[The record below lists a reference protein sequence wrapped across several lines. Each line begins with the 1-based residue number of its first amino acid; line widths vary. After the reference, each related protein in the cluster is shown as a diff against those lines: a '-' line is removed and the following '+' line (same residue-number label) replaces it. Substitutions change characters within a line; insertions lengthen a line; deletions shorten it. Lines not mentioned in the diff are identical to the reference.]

1 MTTHKNDKM
10 ILNPLTKL
18 RNFYILNKHPIKNS
32 LWKSVI
38 SKLTVIKSLQ
48 TKELRQLKKLTTL
61 LLYNK
66 NFVGVQGLELSE
78 EHKLIIATQACLPIL
93 KLDISY
99 YDGWHDVVV
108 YPDTF
113 IVYRDT
119 TDSNGLVHSNRST
132 LSGEA
137 WSRGPVIL
145 SWSDVQLDS
154 FELREGHNVVIH
166 EFSHKL
172 DMLNGRA
179 NGMPPLHP
187 TMHRQ
192 EWTDSL
198 SKAYDRLKNKYE
210 RHQHAHINEYAT
222 TNPAEYF
229 AVTSEYFFTAPA
241 ILKKHSPE
249 VYSQLMLFY
258 KQDPLDIKFE

>member
-1 MTTHKNDKM
+1 ML
-10 ILNPLTKL
+10 INPFTKL
-18 RNFYILNKHPIKNS
+18 HHYYILRKHPIQSS
-32 LWKSVI
+32 LWENSVN
-38 SKLTVIKSLQ
+38 KLALVNNLP
-48 TKELRQLKKLTTL
+48 TKELRQLKKLATL

-66 NFVGVQGLELSE
+66 NFVGAQGLVLSE
-78 EHKLIIATQACLPIL
+78 EHKLIIAIQACLPIL
-93 KLDISY
+93 KLDLSY
-99 YDGWHDVVV
+99 YDGWYDIVV

-113 IVYRDT
+113 VVYRDI
-119 TDSNGLVHSNRST
+119 TDSNGLVHNSRRT

-154 FELREGHNVVIH
+154 FKLREGHNVVIH

-187 TMHRQ
+187 NMHRQ
-192 EWTDSL
+192 EWTKSL
-198 SKAYDRLKNKYE
+198 STAYERLKNQYAQF
-210 RHQHAHINEYAT
+210 QHAHINEYAA

-229 AVTSEYFFTAPA
+229 AVVSEYFFTAPLV
-241 ILKKHSPE
+241 LKQHSPA
-249 VYSQLMLFY
+249 VYSQLVLFY
-258 KQDPLDIKFE
+258 KQEPLGHLN

>member
-1 MTTHKNDKM
+1 M
-10 ILNPLTKL
+10 IFNPFTKFHH
-18 RNFYILNKHPIKNS
+18 FYILNQHPIKND
-32 LWKSVI
+32 LWKSTV
-38 SKLTVIKSLQ
+38 SKLVAVKSLQ
-48 TKELRQLKKLTTL
+48 KKDLLQLKKLTTL

-78 EHKLIIATQACLPIL
+78 EQKLVIATQACLLIL

-119 TDSNGLVHSNRST
+119 TDTNGLVHSSQST

-187 TMHRQ
+187 NMHRQ

-198 SKAYDRLKNKYE
+198 SLAYERLKNKYQQF
-210 RHQHAHINEYAT
+210 QHAHINEYAT

-229 AVTSEYFFTAPA
+229 AVTSEYFFTAAA
-241 ILKKHSPE
+241 ILKQHSPE
-249 VYSQLMLFY
+249 VYSQLVLFY
-258 KQDPLDIKFE
+258 KQEPS